1 MMLLD
6 DAVMTNTRTG
16 QGTVKDKSFQR
27 SSVSD
32 KDLAELYD
40 SSDIAKLFVDKEPD
54 DSTREWVTTTADISH
69 LEKLDLQSKINKCW
83 KKARLCGLCFLYV
96 SCNDS
101 GTTSS
106 PLNINSKFKIVAL
119 TILNKTDLEPD
130 ESSLITSIDSPD
142 HGKFERY
149 KIVGKQESIHHSRLI
164 RFDGDLLSEQGFVK
178 NKYSHGSILKRRV
191 QPIDNYESS
200 AQSLAHL
207 LQEFRTLYFQI
218 GEFEN
223 TIKDPE
229 KKKKLDAK
237 LKYVQ
242 ESLGLYGILI
252 SSNQDTFK
260 YLEAPTQGAMELFKG
275 AKERLQ
281 VASPNLPHTLLF
293 NEPPGAG
300 LSGHGGS
307 QEKAW
312 YNHISQ
318 AQKTYLK
325 PRLDR
330 VFEVFMNS
338 SDAPKLKKDQSFSYK
353 FNPLFHESKKDISE
367 RENKDAQTD
376 NIYFQNGVIT
386 DSQIREKI
394 KSRYPK
400 VKAVRHE

>member
-1 MMLLD
+1 MTLLD

-16 QGTVKDKSFQR
+16 HGTVKDKSFQR
-27 SSVSD
+27 GTVTD
-32 KDLAELYD
+32 KDLGELYD

-54 DSTREWVTTTADISH
+54 DATREWLTATVDISH
-69 LEKLDLQSKINKCW
+69 LEKLGLQSKVNECW
-83 KKARLCGLCFLYV
+83 KKARLCGLCFLYL

-101 GTTSS
+101 GSARDQ
-106 PLNINSKFKIVAL
+106 LNINSRFRIVAL
-119 TILNKTDLEPD
+119 TILNKNDLEAD

-149 KIVGKQESIHHSRLI
+149 KIAGKQESIHHSRLI
-164 RFDGDLLSEQGFVK
+164 RFDGDLLSEEGYRK
-178 NKYSHGSILKRRV
+178 NKFSHGSILKRRV
-191 QPIDNYESS
+191 HPIDNYESS

-207 LQEFRTLYFQI
+207 LQEFRTLYYQI

-223 TIKDPE
+223 TLKDPE
-229 KKKKLDAK
+229 KKKKLEAK
-237 LKYVQ
+237 LKSVQ

-312 YNHISQ
+312 YNHVSQ

-325 PRLDR
+325 PLLDR
-330 VFEVFMNS
+330 VFEIFMKS
-338 SDAPKLKKDQSFSYK
+338 SDAPVLKKDQTFGYK
-353 FNPLFHESKKDISE
+353 FSPLFHESKKDIAE
-367 RENKDAQTD
+367 RENRDAQTD
-376 NIYFQNGVIT
+376 NIYLQHGVVT
-386 DSQIREKI
+386 DDQVLERVRH
-394 KSRYPK
+394 RYPE
-400 VKAVRHE
+400 VKAVNND